1 MAGGREVRIGERF
14 KTVSRSSYGSPNGEV
29 FEVGSIRVEGC
40 VVPHAQI
47 FNLTNPTDRKLIS
60 VDALRDTKLY
70 VPVEVQNSE
79 PVDVSTDQ

>member
-14 KTVSRSSYGSPNGEV
+14 KTVSRSAFSRASGEV

-70 VPVEVQNSE
+70 VPVEARNFELDEQ
-79 PVDVSTDQ
+79 STQ

>member
-14 KTVSRSSYGSPNGEV
+14 KTVRRSSYGSHNGEV

-47 FNLTNPTDRKLIS
+47 FSLTDPTDRKLIS

-70 VPVEVQNSE
+70 FPVEVRNFELDQQ
-79 PVDVSTDQ
+79 STQ

>member
-70 VPVEVQNSE
+70 VPVEARNFELDEQ
-79 PVDVSTDQ
+79 STQ

>member
-1 MAGGREVRIGERF
+1 MAGGREIRIGERF
-14 KTVSRSSYGSPNGEV
+14 KKVSHSSRGSPNGEV
-29 FEVGSIRVEGC
+29 FEVGNIRVEGC

-70 VPVEVQNSE
+70 VPVEVRDLELDEQ
-79 PVDVSTDQ
+79 STQ